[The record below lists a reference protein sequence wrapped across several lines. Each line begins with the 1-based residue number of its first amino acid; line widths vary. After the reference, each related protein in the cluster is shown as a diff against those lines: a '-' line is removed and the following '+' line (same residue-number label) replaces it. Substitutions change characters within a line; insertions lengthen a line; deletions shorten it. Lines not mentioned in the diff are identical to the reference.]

1 MMRATPISLP
11 MPQFLADIAL
21 GPGPNER
28 PPLVLVIGLVAVF
41 LIVALTALVV
51 GLFLVRP
58 WLRCFLAGTPVSLI
72 YILGMRL
79 RGSPVTLIV
88 DTLIAMK
95 FRNLPGDIRQIE
107 STYLANPGPML
118 TTEQLIERVQA
129 GGK

>member
-1 MMRATPISLP
+1 MSWLLNSCAAPL
-11 MPQFLADIAL
+11 LADVAF
-21 GPGPNER
+21 GPGLDDR
-28 PPLVLVIGLVAVF
+28 PSLLIVLALVAVF
-41 LIVALTALVV
+41 LVVALTALCV

-58 WLRCFLAGTPVSLI
+58 WLRCFLAGTPVSLF

-79 RGSPVTLIV
+79 RGSPVNLII

-95 FRNLPGDIRQIE
+95 FRSLPGDIRQIE

-129 GGK
+129 GVK